1 MYVVVTSFVTLT
13 NSVTLIVLRRGVDF
27 RASTA
32 RRNCAAAPRVIGDV
46 VALIVNDVEGHV
58 AQHVVRDVVPARAAS
73 ECFARAKNGLG
84 RYVALYF
91 TVSFTNTD
99 TFCVV
104 VMFSNSMTVS

>member
-13 NSVTLIVLRRGVDF
+13 YSVTLIVLRRGVAF

-46 VALIVNDVEGHV
+46 VALIVNDVEGHI
-58 AQHVVRDVVPARAAS
+58 AQDVVRDVVPARAAS
-73 ECFARAKNGLG
+73 ECFARAKNGRG

-99 TFCVV
+99 TFL
-104 VMFSNSMTVS
+104 SLIHI